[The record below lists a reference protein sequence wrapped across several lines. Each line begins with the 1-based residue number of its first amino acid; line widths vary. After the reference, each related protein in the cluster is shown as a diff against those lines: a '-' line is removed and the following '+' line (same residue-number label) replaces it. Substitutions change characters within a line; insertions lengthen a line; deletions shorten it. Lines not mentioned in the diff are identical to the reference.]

1 MDIGVPRR
9 VIVVEPEPVEPP
21 SPVAPSPDRVTVPN
35 RPTRRKDPELVPAG
49 NPA

>member
-1 MDIGVPRR
+1 MDIGAPRR

-21 SPVAPSPDRVTVPN
+21 SPVAPDRVTVPD
-35 RPTRRKDPELVPAG
+35 RPARREEPELVPAG